1 MPFWCLFICM
11 LYVFPL
17 WKTVVSSLYSS
28 GPLPFWHQGLVSRKT
43 IFHRMRV
50 VEWGGGGA
58 GEQWAYWPATHFL
71 LCSQV
76 PNRLCTGSG
85 RVGWGPLFSSVL
97 DHPQPETH
105 LPGHLAGVAQSD
117 TTEAT

>member
-1 MPFWCLFICM
+1 M
-11 LYVFPL
+11 LLVTEVL
-17 WKTVVSSLYSS
+17 LVVLRGMGWMFYINS
-28 GPLPFWHQGLVSRKT
+28 PKPFWHQGLVSQKT

-58 GEQWAYWPATHFL
+58 GERWPYWPATHFL

-85 RVGWGPLFSSVL
+85 RVGWEPLFSSVL
-97 DHPQPETH
+97 DHPQP
-105 LPGHLAGVAQSD
+105 
-117 TTEAT
+117 